1 MDQRTITTTSI
12 QQVATGLLEMGQQLQ
27 RVANAEAF
35 RDATAAEQVRRMQT
49 AEQARRM
56 QTAKKVRRIPT
67 AEMIRK
73 MPKVQ
78 YAGTRR
84 YGQLHPRVD
93 RSRGGHP
100 QSSDERESDT
110 RGSRQVQDPKTA
122 QRVIELP
129 YGRPIQSL
137 SAGIPRPIPPT
148 VQIFQPPLFP
158 FMVAPVPQAR
168 ITARHASPALAP
180 TMTVRHAPPAPAPT
194 MNVSRTPA
202 VPAPPARTTRTTAAD
217 NKDDGSGHGN
227 IQRQTA
233 PEPGGTYCETWWDCR
248 TRWDCRTSGEEE
260 GRLLIHLPI
269 IPP

>member
-180 TMTVRHAPPAPAPT
+180 TMTV
-194 MNVSRTPA
+194 SRTPA
-202 VPAPPARTTRTTAAD
+202 VPAPPARTTRTTAAATVTL
-217 NKDDGSGHGN
+217 NARQRRNQVVLRNLVGLQNQVGLQN
-227 IQRQTA
+227 I
-233 PEPGGTYCETWWDCR
+233 
-248 TRWDCRTSGEEE
+248 
-260 GRLLIHLPI
+260 GRRGR
-269 IPP
+269 PPTNPPPNNSARRNP